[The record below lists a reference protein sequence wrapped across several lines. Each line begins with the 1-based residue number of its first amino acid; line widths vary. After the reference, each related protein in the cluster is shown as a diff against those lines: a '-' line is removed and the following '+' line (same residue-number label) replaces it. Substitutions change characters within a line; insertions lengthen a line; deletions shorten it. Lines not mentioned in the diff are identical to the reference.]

1 MLVSDKDT
9 DKAPDAASDKPDEPE
24 IIEATIID
32 ETPEPERAS
41 QGKSSDTSAAKSS
54 GTTSPK
60 KADMGTGT
68 KLAWGLVGLMGAFGA
83 GVYFAPRFAPGLASL
98 GINLAPP
105 PANTSAQTTFD
116 SKPLEDAVE
125 DLKAAF
131 ARQQEILAQ
140 QAEDLKAASA
150 ARDALQADLNQ
161 LAAAGAGGTAAPSVA
176 PERLASLQAEITRLT
191 DDVARLS
198 TLSNEADPG
207 VVELKGALALARS
220 EAASLKAR
228 LKAVEDTLSSVQA
241 GALEA
246 SPRGRIVLAL
256 GRMRDRALT
265 GQPFGADL
273 GALRP
278 DFAALPALDQQ
289 MIGADIG
296 YLESH
301 AGGIASYDTLVAEF
315 DGVAAA
321 AVNAADKAEGSFL
334 ANLFSSRRTDAGAT
348 GLDAELVK
356 AERLLLARDVA
367 GAAKVLA
374 GLEGPA
380 LEATATWR
388 SRAEAYAGVSRA
400 FDRLIA
406 RVSSSTVPLPIGQM
420 TGGGQ

>member
-1 MLVSDKDT
+1 MLVSDKNT
-9 DKAPDAASDKPDEPE
+9 DKATDAASEKPSEPE

-32 ETPEPERAS
+32 ESPEPEQAYS
-41 QGKSSDTSAAKSS
+41 KKSS
-54 GTTSPK
+54 GTTSANK
-60 KADMGTGT
+60 SGMSTGT
-68 KLAWGLVGLMGAFGA
+68 KLAWGLVLLMGAFGA
-83 GVYFAPRFAPGLASL
+83 GVYLAPQFAPGLASL
-98 GINLAPP
+98 GLSVAPP
-105 PANTSAQTTFD
+105 QVQNSGQTTFD
-116 SKPLEDAVE
+116 SRPLEDAMA

-140 QAEDLKAASA
+140 QAGDLRAAEA

-161 LAAAGAGGTAAPSVA
+161 LAAAGAGGNAAPA
-176 PERLASLQAEITRLT
+176 LDAGQLAALQAEITRLT

-198 TLSNEADPG
+198 TLSGEADPG
-207 VVELKGALALARS
+207 VTELKGALALARS

-228 LKAVEDTLSSVQA
+228 LKAVEDALSSVQA

-256 GRMRDRALT
+256 GRLKDRAMV

-289 MIGADIG
+289 MIGADLG

-301 AGGIASYDTLVAEF
+301 GTGVASYEALVAEF
-315 DGVAAA
+315 DDVAAA
-321 AVNAADKAEGSFL
+321 AVNAADKAEGNFL
-334 ANLFSSRRTDAGAT
+334 AGLFSTRRTDASAT

-367 GAAKVLA
+367 GAVRVLSA
-374 GLEGPA
+374 LEGPA
-380 LEATATWR
+380 REATAVWR
-388 SRAEAYAGVSRA
+388 DRAEAYAGVRRA
-400 FDRLIA
+400 FDRLIE
-406 RVSSSTVPLPIGQM
+406 RVSSSTVAMGGSGQ
-420 TGGGQ
+420 